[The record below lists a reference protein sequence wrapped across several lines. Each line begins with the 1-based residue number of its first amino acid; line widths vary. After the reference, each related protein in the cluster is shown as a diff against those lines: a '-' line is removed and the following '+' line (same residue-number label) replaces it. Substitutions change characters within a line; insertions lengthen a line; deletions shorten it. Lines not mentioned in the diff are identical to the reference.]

1 MKVEVQ
7 EQLILRLRDYINS
20 NETTLVAD
28 ERRNPVSE
36 YWHPDRHHQELTT
49 LFPKFPLVVAHD
61 SQLTAIGSWVVDR
74 LPMGDVLVVRLHDDE
89 LGAFTTTELADP
101 DLFTTE
107 PEALVARLART
118 RAGGAQPTL
127 PSGIRRVQAE
137 SRHGLVWVLLDDA
150 QTLDVAAFLGTELDE
165 ELTSYQMTG
174 YALERNHQFTENL
187 NWKSVIDG
195 FLENYHVRFLHKDTL
210 HQYLRSNVH
219 TFDAFG
225 PHVRLVV
232 PKQSIERVLDKP
244 VDEFEPLKYMNVVY
258 QVFPNTVIGWVGD
271 HFETWTSYPRRD
283 TASVS
288 ETRFSILAP
297 QGREHDHEFWDRS
310 MKMVLAVIP
319 AEDFEMSRLMQ
330 QGYAAMAQPFQV
342 FGRNEGALQ
351 HFHHE
356 LEAVLGPA
364 PMMAE

>member
-1 MKVEVQ
+1 MKIEVQ
-7 EQLILRLRDYINS
+7 EQLFDRLRDYINS
-20 NETTLVAD
+20 NETALVPG

-36 YWHPDRHHQELTT
+36 YWHPDRHQQELTD

-61 SQLTAIGSWVVDR
+61 SQLAAVGSRVVDR
-74 LPMGDVLVVRLHDDE
+74 LPARDVLVVRLPNGQ
-89 LGAFTTTELADP
+89 LGAYTPNGLDEPEFAGTELES
-101 DLFTTE
+101 LL
-107 PEALVARLART
+107 ALLSASDGTATATNL
-118 RAGGAQPTL
+118 PT
-127 PSGIRRVQAE
+127 SVRRVQAE
-137 SRHGLVWVLLDDA
+137 SRHGLIWVLLDDT
-150 QTLDVAAFLGTELDE
+150 QTLDVAAFLGERLDE
-165 ELTSYQMTG
+165 ELASYQMTG
-174 YALERNHQFTENL
+174 YALERNHYFTESL
-187 NWKSVIDG
+187 NWKGVIDG

-244 VDEFEPLKYMNVVY
+244 VHEFDALKYMNVVY
-258 QVFPNTVIGWVGD
+258 QIFPNTVIGWVGD
-271 HFETWTSYPRRD
+271 HFETWTSYPDRQ

-288 ETRFSILAP
+288 KTRFSILAP
-297 QGREHDHEFWDRS
+297 HGREDDHEFWDRS

-351 HFHHE
+351 HFHQE
-356 LEAVLGPA
+356 LEHILGPA
-364 PMMAE
+364 PMTVE